1 MQCHFCGGDMKK
13 GITTY
18 TLNKAG
24 YHLLI
29 DDVPAWICQQCNE
42 ACFEE
47 NAVEIMQEMIIN
59 LDRQVNKMKEAAIA

>member
-1 MQCHFCGGDMKK
+1 MKK

-29 DDVPAWICQQCNE
+29 DDVQAWICSQCHE

-47 NAVEIMQEMIIN
+47 NVVEIVQEMIIN
-59 LDRQVNKMKEAAIA
+59 LDRQVNKMREAAIA